1 MGLPRTYGC
10 YYSIIVLAAAH
21 NPYVKLHNCHTCVT
35 FLPRLIYP
43 INYVTISGD
52 YIILICVHPFYKNR
66 YLFSQKNFRLYLD
79 IFSFLL

>member
-10 YYSIIVLAAAH
+10 YYSIVVLAATH
-21 NPYVKLHNCHTCVT
+21 NPYVTLRNCHTCVT

-52 YIILICVHPFYKNR
+52 YIRLICVYPLYKNI
-66 YLFSQKNFRLYLD
+66 YLFFQKNFRLVLN
-79 IFSFLL
+79 IFFFFL